1 MMEVASTLALTIP
14 LVMPIVA
21 AMGWDP
27 VWFGVILVSVMEIS
41 AVTPPV
47 GLSLYVVKATVP
59 DLTLT
64 DICMG
69 ALPFWLM
76 NLLAIAIIYAFP
88 QIALVLPNMM

>member
-1 MMEVASTLALTIP
+1 VASTLALTIP

-47 GLSLYVVKATVP
+47 GLSLYVVKATIP
-59 DLTLT
+59 DLSLT
-64 DICMG
+64 DICLG
-69 ALPFWLM
+69 ALPFWVA
-76 NLLAIAIIYAFP
+76 NLVAIAILYMYP
-88 QIALVLPNMM
+88 QIALVLPGMM